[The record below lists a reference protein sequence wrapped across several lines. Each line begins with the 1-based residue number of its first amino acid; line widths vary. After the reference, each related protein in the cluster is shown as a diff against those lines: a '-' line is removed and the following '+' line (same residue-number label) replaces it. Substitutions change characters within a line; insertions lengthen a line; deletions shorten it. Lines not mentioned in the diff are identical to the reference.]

1 MRGDK
6 YESYNFIVNKIFIVE
21 FKSSCKLNFIGV
33 WIDEKIFKFLF
44 VNVNFIVE
52 LLINQNI

>member
-33 WIDEKIFKFLF
+33 
-44 VNVNFIVE
+44 
-52 LLINQNI
+52 